1 MLSCFSPGQ
10 LFAASWTIVCQASLS
25 MGFSREEYWSGLP
38 WPPPGDL
45 PNPEVE
51 PRSLVPPA
59 SAGVSFTTRAASIL
73 VQMDHSLL
81 AMAEQYSI
89 VYTHYIFL
97 TRSSVGR
104 HLGCFHVL
112 AIMNSAALNI
122 EVHVSF

>member
-1 MLSCFSPGQ
+1 MTLGTETS
-10 LFAASWTIVCQASLS
+10 QASLS

-45 PNPEVE
+45 PDPGVE

>member
-1 MLSCFSPGQ
+1 
-10 LFAASWTIVCQASLS
+10 

-59 SAGVSFTTRAASIL
+59 SAGVSFTARAASIL

-97 TRSSVGR
+97 TRSSFGR
-104 HLGCFHVL
+104 RLGCFHVL